1 MPKRFEFYIGIDKK
15 DERKFFDLLED
26 VNLDSEYSIA
36 KMIGSFDDPESYYTF
51 VVEGTMDAYK
61 RFYRVTKDKDLSWV
75 KSLYHYEE

>member
-1 MPKRFEFYIGIDKK
+1 MPKRFEFYVGIDKK
-15 DERKFFDLLED
+15 DESKFFDLLEN

-36 KMIGSFDDPESYYTF
+36 NMIGFFDDPESYYTF

-61 RFYRVTKDKDLSWV
+61 RFYRVTKDNDLSWI